1 MLNYPMRNLEKLMQ
15 THLNKLLFFFLLLA
29 SSLAHSKGT
38 ITGDSDLLF
47 TESLIENERIITFDE
62 YSSDPRF
69 YQLLSAEN
77 CDVLYNE
84 IDFSRFSTQNLNVQ
98 YDNIIKSIILRP
110 KEFKYNINFLE
121 QSFKFETKEMNT
133 ALFQFQSFDM
143 NILKEMNEVKK
154 NIEKKQL
161 TRSESAIIC
170 EYNLLENIEIDKF
183 PDLSINFE
191 NAQIIDIDSIS
202 SKINVYYDG
211 TVEYYFKNYTYQFDK
226 SNFDLSRFPFDSHNI
241 KTVIKL
247 NMDDSAKI
255 SPSSYFIKKF
265 KSLDSNNFEFIN
277 TPEFSIDNVNINFG
291 SVGGS
296 QAIKM
301 DFIASRVSYSF
312 IFKFLLPL
320 FFITIVSFSLY
331 GFINDRAV
339 GDSITL
345 LLSMT
350 IFSLVVNDSLP
361 VTPYITFYD
370 ALYFI
375 SFISIGIFVFIKI
388 YVYKLFQLNH
398 LRSRIAFLHISIYL
412 VATLLCTIIY
422 FN

>member
-1 MLNYPMRNLEKLMQ
+1 ML
-15 THLNKLLFFFLLLA
+15 F
-29 SSLAHSKGT
+29 S
-38 ITGDSDLLF
+38 
-47 TESLIENERIITFDE
+47 ESLIENEKIITFDE

-84 IDFSRFSTQNLNVQ
+84 IDFSRFNTQDLNVQ

-121 QSFKFETKEMNT
+121 QSFKFQTKEMNT

-154 NIEKKQL
+154 NIEKKKL
-161 TRSESAIIC
+161 TGSESAIIC
-170 EYNLLENIEIDKF
+170 EYNLLENIEIAKF

-191 NAQIIDIDSIS
+191 NAQIIDTESIS
-202 SKINVYYDG
+202 SKINVYFDG
-211 TVEYYFKNYTYQFDK
+211 TVEYFFKNYTYQFDK

-241 KTVIKL
+241 QTVIKL

-277 TPEFSIDNVNINFG
+277 TPEFSIANVNINFG

-296 QAIKM
+296 QAIEM
-301 DFIASRVSYSF
+301 DFNASRVSYSF

-320 FFITIVSFSLY
+320 FIIIIISFLLY
-331 GFINDRAV
+331 GFKRDIAV
-339 GDSITL
+339 TNSLTL

-350 IFSLVVNDSLP
+350 VFSLVVNDSLP

-375 SFISIGIFVFIKI
+375 SFISIGIFIFIKVFIFT
-388 YVYKLFQLNH
+388 LFQLNH
-398 LRSRIAFLHISIYL
+398 LRLRIAFLHVCIYL
-412 VATLLCTIIY
+412 ITISLCSILY
-422 FN
+422 LN

>member
-1 MLNYPMRNLEKLMQ
+1 MQ
-15 THLNKLLFFFLLLA
+15 THLNKLLFIFFLLA
-29 SSLAHSKGT
+29 SSLAYSKGT

-47 TESLIENERIITFDE
+47 TDSLIENEKIITFDE

-84 IDFSRFSTQNLNVQ
+84 IDFSRFNTQDLNVE

-121 QSFKFETKEMNT
+121 QSFKFQTKEMNT
-133 ALFQFQSFDM
+133 ALFQFQSFDL

-154 NIEKKQL
+154 NVEKKQL
-161 TRSESAIIC
+161 TGSESAIIC
-170 EYNLLENIEIDKF
+170 EYNLLENIEIAKF

-191 NAQIIDIDSIS
+191 NAQIIDTESIS
-202 SKINVYYDG
+202 SKINVYFDG
-211 TVEYYFKNYTYQFDK
+211 TVEYFFKNYTYQFDK

-241 KTVIKL
+241 QTVIKL

-277 TPEFSIDNVNINFG
+277 TPEFSIANVNINFG

-296 QAIKM
+296 QAIEM
-301 DFIASRVSYSF
+301 DFNASRVSYSF

-320 FFITIVSFSLY
+320 FIIIIISFLLY
-331 GFINDRAV
+331 GFKRDIAV
-339 GDSITL
+339 TNSLTL

-350 IFSLVVNDSLP
+350 VFSLVVNDSLP

-375 SFISIGIFVFIKI
+375 SFISIGIFIFVKI
-388 YVYKLFQLNH
+388 YIFTLFQLNH
-398 LRSRIAFLHISIYL
+398 LRLRIAFFHVCIYL
-412 VATLLCTIIY
+412 IATLSCSILY
-422 FN
+422 LN

>member
-1 MLNYPMRNLEKLMQ
+1 MQ
-15 THLNKLLFFFLLLA
+15 THLNKLLFFFFLLA
-29 SSLAHSKGT
+29 SSLAYSKVT

-47 TESLIENERIITFDE
+47 TESLIENEKIITFDE

-84 IDFSRFSTQNLNVQ
+84 IDFSRFNTQDLNVQ

-121 QSFKFETKEMNT
+121 QSFKFQTKEMNT
-133 ALFQFQSFDM
+133 ALFQFQSFDL

-154 NIEKKQL
+154 NVEKKQL
-161 TRSESAIIC
+161 TGSESAIIC

-191 NAQIIDIDSIS
+191 NAQIIDTESIS
-202 SKINVYYDG
+202 SKINVYFDG
-211 TVEYYFKNYTYQFDK
+211 TVEYFFKNYTYQFDK

-241 KTVIKL
+241 QTVIKL

-265 KSLDSNNFEFIN
+265 KSLDSNNFQFIN
-277 TPEFSIDNVNINFG
+277 TPEFSIDNVSINFG
-291 SVGGS
+291 SAGGS
-296 QAIKM
+296 QAIEM
-301 DFIASRVSYSF
+301 DFNASRVSYSF

-320 FFITIVSFSLY
+320 FIIIMISFVLY
-331 GFINDRAV
+331 GFKRDLAV
-339 GDSITL
+339 GNSITL

-350 IFSLVVNDSLP
+350 VFSLVVNDSLP

-375 SFISIGIFVFIKI
+375 SFISIGIFIFVK
-388 YVYKLFQLNH
+388 VYIFTLFQLNH
-398 LRSRIAFLHISIYL
+398 LRLRIAFLHICIYL
-412 VATLLCTIIY
+412 IATLSCSILY

>member
-1 MLNYPMRNLEKLMQ
+1 MQ
-15 THLNKLLFFFLLLA
+15 THLNKLLFIFFLLA
-29 SSLAHSKGT
+29 SSLAYSKGT

-47 TESLIENERIITFDE
+47 TDSLIENEKIITFDE

-84 IDFSRFSTQNLNVQ
+84 IDFSRFNTQDLNVE

-121 QSFKFETKEMNT
+121 QSFKFQTKEMNT
-133 ALFQFQSFDM
+133 ALFQFQSFDL

-154 NIEKKQL
+154 NVEKKQL
-161 TRSESAIIC
+161 TGSESAIIC
-170 EYNLLENIEIDKF
+170 EYNLLENIEIAKF

-191 NAQIIDIDSIS
+191 NAQIIDTESIS
-202 SKINVYYDG
+202 SKINVYFDG
-211 TVEYYFKNYTYQFDK
+211 TVEYFFKNYTYQFDK

-241 KTVIKL
+241 QTVIKL

-277 TPEFSIDNVNINFG
+277 TPEFSIANVNINFG

-296 QAIKM
+296 QAIEM
-301 DFIASRVSYSF
+301 DFNASRVSYSF

-320 FFITIVSFSLY
+320 FIIIIISFLLY
-331 GFINDRAV
+331 GFKRDIAV
-339 GDSITL
+339 TNSLTL

-350 IFSLVVNDSLP
+350 VFSLVVNDSLP

-375 SFISIGIFVFIKI
+375 SFISIGIFIFVKI
-388 YVYKLFQLNH
+388 YIFTLFQLNH
-398 LRSRIAFLHISIYL
+398 LRLRIAFSHVCIYL
-412 VATLLCTIIY
+412 IATLLCSILY

>member
-1 MLNYPMRNLEKLMQ
+1 MQ
-15 THLNKLLFFFLLLA
+15 THLNKFLFLFFLLIP
-29 SSLAHSKGT
+29 SISHSVGT
-38 ITGDSDLLF
+38 ITDNSDLLF
-47 TESLIENERIITFDE
+47 TESLIENDETITSNE

-84 IDFSRFSTQNLNVQ
+84 IDFSRFNTQNLNVQ

-121 QSFKFETKEMNT
+121 QSFKFQAKEMNT

-154 NIEKKQL
+154 NIEENQSAN
-161 TRSESAIIC
+161 SESAIIC
-170 EYNLLENIEIDKF
+170 EYNLLENIETNKF

-191 NAQIIDIDSIS
+191 NAQIIDIGSIS

-211 TVEYYFKNYTYQFDK
+211 TVEYFFKNYTYQFDK
-226 SNFDLSRFPFDSHNI
+226 SNFDLSKFPFDSHNI
-241 KTVIKL
+241 QTVIRL

-255 SPSSYFIKKF
+255 FPSSYYVKKF
-265 KSLDSNNFEFIN
+265 NFLNQNNFQFIN

-296 QAIKM
+296 QAIRM
-301 DFIASRVSYSF
+301 DFVASRVSYSF
-312 IFKFLLPL
+312 VFKFILPL
-320 FFITIVSFSLY
+320 FFITLVSFSLY
-331 GFINDRAV
+331 GFINDRVV

-345 LLSMT
+345 LVTMT

-375 SFISIGIFVFIKI
+375 SYISIGIFVFIKI
-388 YVYKLFQLNH
+388 YVYKIFQLNH
-398 LRSRIAFLHISIYL
+398 IRLAFSHISIYL
-412 VATLLCTIIY
+412 IAILLCTIIY

>member
-1 MLNYPMRNLEKLMQ
+1 MQ
-15 THLNKLLFFFLLLA
+15 THLNKLLFFFLLLLA

-38 ITGDSDLLF
+38 ITGDSDFLF

-84 IDFSRFSTQNLNVQ
+84 IDFSRFNTQDLNVE

-121 QSFKFETKEMNT
+121 QSFKFQTKEMNT
-133 ALFQFQSFDM
+133 ALFQFQSFDL

-154 NIEKKQL
+154 NVEKKQL
-161 TRSESAIIC
+161 TGSESAIIC
-170 EYNLLENIEIDKF
+170 EYNLLENIEIAKF

-191 NAQIIDIDSIS
+191 NAQIIDTESIS
-202 SKINVYYDG
+202 SKINVYFDG
-211 TVEYYFKNYTYQFDK
+211 TVEYFFKNYTYQFDK

-241 KTVIKL
+241 QTVIKL

-277 TPEFSIDNVNINFG
+277 TPEFSIANVNINFG

-296 QAIKM
+296 QAIEM
-301 DFIASRVSYSF
+301 DFNASRVSYSF

-320 FFITIVSFSLY
+320 FIIIIISFLLY
-331 GFINDRAV
+331 GFKRDIAV
-339 GDSITL
+339 TNSLTL

-350 IFSLVVNDSLP
+350 VFSLVVNDSLP

-375 SFISIGIFVFIKI
+375 SFISIGIFIFVKI
-388 YVYKLFQLNH
+388 YIFTLFQLNH
-398 LRSRIAFLHISIYL
+398 LRLRIAFFHVCIYL
-412 VATLLCTIIY
+412 IATLSCSILY
-422 FN
+422 LN

>member
-1 MLNYPMRNLEKLMQ
+1 MQ
-15 THLNKLLFFFLLLA
+15 THLNKLLFIFFLLA
-29 SSLAHSKGT
+29 SSLAYSKGT

-47 TESLIENERIITFDE
+47 TESIIENEKIITFDE

-84 IDFSRFSTQNLNVQ
+84 IDFSRFNTQDLNVQ

-121 QSFKFETKEMNT
+121 QSFKFQTKEMNT
-133 ALFQFQSFDM
+133 ALFQFQSFDL

-154 NIEKKQL
+154 NVEKKQL
-161 TRSESAIIC
+161 TGSESAIIC
-170 EYNLLENIEIDKF
+170 EYNLLENIEIAKF

-191 NAQIIDIDSIS
+191 NAQIIDTESIS
-202 SKINVYYDG
+202 SKINVYFDG
-211 TVEYYFKNYTYQFDK
+211 TVEYFFKNYSYQFDK

-241 KTVIKL
+241 QTVIKL

-277 TPEFSIDNVNINFG
+277 TPEFSIANVNINFG

-296 QAIKM
+296 QAIEM
-301 DFIASRVSYSF
+301 DFNASRVSYSF

-320 FFITIVSFSLY
+320 FIIIIISFLLY
-331 GFINDRAV
+331 GFKRDIAV
-339 GDSITL
+339 TNSLTL

-350 IFSLVVNDSLP
+350 VFSLVVNDSLP

-375 SFISIGIFVFIKI
+375 SFISIGIFIFVKI
-388 YVYKLFQLNH
+388 YIFTLFQLNH
-398 LRSRIAFLHISIYL
+398 LRLRIAFLHVCIYL
-412 VATLLCTIIY
+412 IATLSCSILY

>member
-1 MLNYPMRNLEKLMQ
+1 MQ
-15 THLNKLLFFFLLLA
+15 THLNKFLFLFFLLIP
-29 SSLAHSKGT
+29 SISHSVGT
-38 ITGDSDLLF
+38 ITDNSDLLF
-47 TESLIENERIITFDE
+47 TESLIENDETITSNE

-84 IDFSRFSTQNLNVQ
+84 IDFSRFNTQNLNVQ

-121 QSFKFETKEMNT
+121 QSFKFQAKEMNT

-154 NIEKKQL
+154 NIEENQSAN
-161 TRSESAIIC
+161 SESAIIC
-170 EYNLLENIEIDKF
+170 EYNLLENIETNKF

-191 NAQIIDIDSIS
+191 NAQIIDIGSIS

-211 TVEYYFKNYTYQFDK
+211 TVEYFFKNYTYQFDK
-226 SNFDLSRFPFDSHNI
+226 SNFDLSKFPFDSHNI
-241 KTVIKL
+241 QTVIRL

-255 SPSSYFIKKF
+255 FPSSYYVKKF
-265 KSLDSNNFEFIN
+265 NFLNQNNFQFIN

-296 QAIKM
+296 QAIRM
-301 DFIASRVSYSF
+301 DFVASRVSYSF
-312 IFKFLLPL
+312 VFKFILPL
-320 FFITIVSFSLY
+320 FFITLVSFSLY
-331 GFINDRAV
+331 GFINDRVV

-345 LLSMT
+345 LVTMT

-375 SFISIGIFVFIKI
+375 SYISIGIFVFIKI
-388 YVYKLFQLNH
+388 FVYKIFQLNH
-398 LRSRIAFLHISIYL
+398 IRLAFSHISIYL
-412 VATLLCTIIY
+412 IAILLCTIIY

>member
-1 MLNYPMRNLEKLMQ
+1 MQ
-15 THLNKLLFFFLLLA
+15 THLNKLLFFFFLLA
-29 SSLAHSKGT
+29 SSLAYSKVT
-38 ITGDSDLLF
+38 ITGDSDMLF
-47 TESLIENERIITFDE
+47 TESLIENEKIITFDE

-84 IDFSRFSTQNLNVQ
+84 IDFSRFNTQDLNVQ

-121 QSFKFETKEMNT
+121 QSFKFQTKEMNT
-133 ALFQFQSFDM
+133 ALFQFQSFDL

-154 NIEKKQL
+154 NVEKKQL
-161 TRSESAIIC
+161 TGSESAIIC

-191 NAQIIDIDSIS
+191 NAQIIDTESIS
-202 SKINVYYDG
+202 SKINVYFDG
-211 TVEYYFKNYTYQFDK
+211 TVEYFFKNYTYQFDK

-241 KTVIKL
+241 QTVIKL

-277 TPEFSIDNVNINFG
+277 TPEFSIANVNINFG

-296 QAIKM
+296 QAIEM
-301 DFIASRVSYSF
+301 DFNASRVSYSF

-320 FFITIVSFSLY
+320 FIIIIISFLLY
-331 GFINDRAV
+331 GFKRDIAV
-339 GDSITL
+339 TNSLTL

-350 IFSLVVNDSLP
+350 VFSLVVNDSLP

-375 SFISIGIFVFIKI
+375 SFISIGIFIFVKI
-388 YVYKLFQLNH
+388 YIFTLFQLNH
-398 LRSRIAFLHISIYL
+398 LRLRIAFLHICIYL
-412 VATLLCTIIY
+412 IATLSCSILY

>member
-1 MLNYPMRNLEKLMQ
+1 MQ
-15 THLNKLLFFFLLLA
+15 THLNKLLFIFFLLA
-29 SSLAHSKGT
+29 SSLAYSKGT

-47 TESLIENERIITFDE
+47 SESLIENEKIITFDE

-121 QSFKFETKEMNT
+121 QSFKFQTKEMNT

-154 NIEKKQL
+154 NVEKKQL
-161 TRSESAIIC
+161 TGSESAIIC
-170 EYNLLENIEIDKF
+170 EYNLLENIEIAKF

-191 NAQIIDIDSIS
+191 NAQIIDTESIS
-202 SKINVYYDG
+202 SKINVYFDG
-211 TVEYYFKNYTYQFDK
+211 TVEYFFKNYTYQFDK

-241 KTVIKL
+241 QTVIKL
-247 NMDDSAKI
+247 NMDDSANI

-265 KSLDSNNFEFIN
+265 KSLDSNNFQFIN

-296 QAIKM
+296 QAIEM
-301 DFIASRVSYSF
+301 DFNASRVSYSF

-320 FFITIVSFSLY
+320 FIIIIISFLLY
-331 GFINDRAV
+331 GFKRDIAV
-339 GDSITL
+339 TNSLTL

-350 IFSLVVNDSLP
+350 VFSLVVNDSLP

-375 SFISIGIFVFIKI
+375 SFISIGIFIFVKI
-388 YVYKLFQLNH
+388 YIFTLFQLNH
-398 LRSRIAFLHISIYL
+398 LRLRIAFLHVCIYL
-412 VATLLCTIIY
+412 ITISLCSILY
-422 FN
+422 LN